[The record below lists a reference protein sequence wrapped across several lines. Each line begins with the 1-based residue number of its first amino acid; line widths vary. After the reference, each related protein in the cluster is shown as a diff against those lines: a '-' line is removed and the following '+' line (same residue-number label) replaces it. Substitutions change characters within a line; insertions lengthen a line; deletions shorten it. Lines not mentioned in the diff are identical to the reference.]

1 MRISIETSKPHL
13 VKELFKCMTKI
24 NGIKE
29 NQHMEEAKNKEQME
43 IMKDLQ
49 DIEDIEKMEENLQKK
64 QENLQNY
71 DFLNEKEPSFAEL
84 LNYMRMLWNSN
95 NTVYVNVLY
104 NIIVYPQF
112 MLSKERCTTR
122 EYSIY
127 KNVFNSKNYMPD
139 VVILLYDE
147 NTTAMENM
155 LNDPFFKIHVFK
167 VQLFKNML
175 TETAQMLSDTLL
187 YIYGN
192 YIDDSSHFSYFE
204 QCYANYNCIDKKE

>member
-13 VKELFKCMTKI
+13 VKELFKCMTKSHELQEL
-24 NGIKE
+24 E
-29 NQHMEEAKNKEQME
+29 NEE
-43 IMKDLQ
+43 L
-49 DIEDIEKMEENLQKK
+49 EDG
-64 QENLQNY
+64 QNC
-71 DFLNEKEPSFAEL
+71 DFLHNNEPSFAEL
-84 LNYMRMLWNSN
+84 LNYMRLLWNSDN
-95 NTVYVNVLY
+95 SVYVNVIY
-104 NIIVYPQF
+104 NIVLYPQF

-139 VVILLYDE
+139 IVILLYDE
-147 NTTAMENM
+147 NTAAIENM

-167 VQLFKNML
+167 VQLFDDML
-175 TETAQMLSDTLL
+175 NETAQMLSDTLL

-192 YIDDSSHFSYFE
+192 YVDDSSHFSYFE